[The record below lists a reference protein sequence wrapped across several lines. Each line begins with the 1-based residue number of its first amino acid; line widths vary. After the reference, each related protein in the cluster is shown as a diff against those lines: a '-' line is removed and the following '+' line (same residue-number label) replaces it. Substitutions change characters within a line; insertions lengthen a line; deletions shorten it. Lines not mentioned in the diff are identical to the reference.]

1 MIEEDIMNSLSLG
14 IANFS
19 SLIEQDKIYVDKT
32 RFIKKMM
39 DQGRKYYFLSRPR
52 RFGKTLL
59 ISTLENFFN
68 GKNELF
74 KDTYIYDNW
83 ENWIEYPII
92 RISMNSL
99 SNNSSIELENDIL
112 GLIEE
117 FADENN
123 IKLIENTSYISKF
136 TKLIKELSKLS
147 KTNEIVVLIDEY
159 DTPIIDNINN
169 TELADENRKIL
180 QNFYNVLKNS
190 EEYIKFVFITGISKF
205 TKTSIFSK
213 FNNLT
218 ELTLDKDYSTICG
231 ITHNELKKYYSDHI
245 QVLADENNY
254 SFDEALEKINY
265 FYDGY
270 SWDGINNVFNPNSTL
285 RALSQKKFSS
295 FWFSTGTPSFIA
307 EIFKKRKITEDYF
320 KPTVLKETDLD
331 AIDPY
336 NINETTLLFQAGYLT
351 IDEEFS
357 ENDEIYYSLRIPN
370 FEVKQA
376 YKDNLLDLYMG
387 EFKDKYINIREKLWD
402 DINNGHCENLANRL
416 QDDIN
421 WNPSYLNMGDK
432 SNWKIY
438 ESMFLLWMNIMGF
451 DISGEQKIK
460 HGRIDG
466 VFKDY
471 DNNHVIICEV
481 KYTQSKSISLDKLI
495 SLALDQLKDR
505 RYWMPYSSRRISLF
519 AIAFK
524 DEEIDED
531 FTMTKVKCR
540 IEDFN
545 PQHFLEKK

>member
-1 MIEEDIMNSLSLG
+1 MQEDIMNTLSLG
-14 IANFS
+14 LSEFDDI
-19 SLIEQDKIYVDKT
+19 IKQGKVYVDKT

-59 ISTLENFFN
+59 LSTLENFFN
-68 GKNELF
+68 GKKERF
-74 KDTYIYDNW
+74 KNTYIYNNW
-83 ENWIEYPII
+83 DDWSEYPVI
-92 RISMNSL
+92 RIYMNDL
-99 SNNSSIELENDIL
+99 SNDSSEELKEDIFLMIENI
-112 GLIEE
+112 
-117 FADENN
+117 AQKNN
-123 IKLIENTSYISKF
+123 IKLSEKGSFIFKF
-136 TKLIKELSKLS
+136 KELIEKLAEF
-147 KTNEIVVLIDEY
+147 TNTKQIVVLIDEY

-169 TELADENRKIL
+169 KKLADENRKIL

-231 ITHNELKKYYSDHI
+231 ISHEELKKHYSDHI

-254 SFDEALEKINY
+254 SFDEALERIDY

-270 SWDGINNVFNPNSTL
+270 SWDGVNNVFNPNSTL
-285 RALSQKKFSS
+285 RALAQKRFSS

-307 EIFKKRKITEDYF
+307 EIFKKRNITEDYF
-320 KPTVLKETDLD
+320 TPTVLKETELD
-331 AIDPY
+331 AIDPD

-351 IDEEFS
+351 VEEEFTK
-357 ENDEIYYSLRIPN
+357 NNEIYFSLKIPN
-370 FEVKQA
+370 FEVEQA
-376 YKDNLLDLYMG
+376 YVDNLKKLYLND
-387 EFKDKYINIREKLWD
+387 FKDKYNNIRGKLWD
-402 DINNGHCENLANRL
+402 DINKGRCDNLANRL

-421 WNPSYLNMGDK
+421 INPSYLNIGAK
-432 SNWKIY
+432 ENWKIY

-451 DISGEQKIK
+451 DVTGEKLIK

-471 DNNHVIICEV
+471 DNNHVVICEV
-481 KYTQSKSISLDKLI
+481 KYNQSSSKSLEELI
-495 SLALDQLKDR
+495 EEALVQLKDR
-505 RYWMPYSSRRISLF
+505 RYWMGYTTRKISLM

-524 DEEIDED
+524 DEIIYDD
-531 FTMTKVKCR
+531 KTMTLVKCR
-540 IEDFN
+540 IENFN
-545 PQHFLEKK
+545 LEQFLKK

>member
-1 MIEEDIMNSLSLG
+1 
-14 IANFS
+14 
-19 SLIEQDKIYVDKT
+19 
-32 RFIKKMM
+32 MM

-52 RFGKTLL
+52 RFGKTLFL
-59 ISTLENFFN
+59 STLENFFN
-68 GKNELF
+68 GKKELF

-83 ENWIEYPII
+83 EDWSEYQVI
-92 RISMNSL
+92 RISMKQVSNENSKVLKEDL
-99 SNNSSIELENDIL
+99 SVLVRNIAED
-112 GLIEE
+112 
-117 FADENN
+117 NN
-123 IKLIENTSYISKF
+123 IKLKEDGSYTVKF
-136 TKLIKELSKLS
+136 GNLIKELSKNN
-147 KTNEIVVLIDEY
+147 KIKVVVLIDEY
-159 DTPIIDNINN
+159 DAPILSNLDDM
-169 TELADENRKIL
+169 TLANKNRKVL
-180 QNFYNVLKNS
+180 QEFYNVLKES
-190 EEYIKFVFITGISKF
+190 EKYLKFVFITGLTKF
-205 TKTSIFSK
+205 TKVSIFST

-231 ITHNELKKYYSDHI
+231 ITHQELKKYYSDHI
-245 QVLADENNY
+245 QILADENNY
-254 SFDEALEKINY
+254 SFDEALERIDY

-270 SWDGINNVFNPNSTL
+270 SWDGTTKVFNPNSTL
-285 RALSQKKFSS
+285 RVLSQKKFSS
-295 FWFSTGTPSFIA
+295 YWFSTGTPSFIA

-320 KPTVLKETDLD
+320 KLTVLKEIDLD

-351 IDEEFS
+351 VDEEFS

-370 FEVKQA
+370 FEVEQA

-387 EFKDKYINIREKLWD
+387 EFKDKYIDIHEKLWD

-432 SNWKIY
+432 NNWKIY

-451 DISGEQKIK
+451 DIIGEQKIK

-481 KYTQSKSISLDKLI
+481 KYTQSKSTSLDKLI
-495 SLALDQLKDR
+495 GSALDQLKNR

-531 FTMTKVKCR
+531 FTMTRVKCR
-540 IEDFN
+540 IEDLN
-545 PQHFLEKK
+545 GIV